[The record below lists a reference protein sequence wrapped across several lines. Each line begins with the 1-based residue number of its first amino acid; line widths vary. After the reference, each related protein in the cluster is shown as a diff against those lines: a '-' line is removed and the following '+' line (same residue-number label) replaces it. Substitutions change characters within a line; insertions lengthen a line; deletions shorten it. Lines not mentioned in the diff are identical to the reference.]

1 MDIYVP
7 QNVCILFNLHHNH
20 QFCKVS
26 LCPIIV
32 EKTEA
37 CRGKRI
43 AQSCE
48 SESLSHVQLFVTPY
62 TVQIHG
68 ILQARILE

>member
-7 QNVCILFNLHHNH
+7 QNVCIFFNLHHNH

-43 AQSCE
+43 AQSPVKV
-48 SESLSHVQLFVTPY
+48 SHSAVSTSLWPHTLYKSMEFSRPEY
-62 TVQIHG
+62 
-68 ILQARILE
+68 